1 MLSAM
6 SFQKANMRYFRI
18 FFLQLQHAIE
28 ARSLSVVWFLTA
40 LTTPLLMLIFWSG
53 ATAAAGGRI
62 FSWSYSNF
70 ATYYLFIA
78 LASSMLTAHIEE
90 DVAFE
95 DINKG
100 NLSQYILKPFP
111 YYTSKFLLELPW
123 RLFQGSLAISGIVI
137 VALFFKNLVS
147 VTSSPI
153 ILLLA
158 IVIAILAFILSFT
171 FKMILGLLAFWF
183 TEISGVM
190 NVNEIIFS
198 IASGTLIPLE
208 FFPNNL
214 RTLFEILPFSYMIY
228 YPIIAF
234 LGKLNTTS
242 LLQVILMQL
251 LWIFIFSLVYK
262 FTWAKG
268 RKTFTAVGL

>member
-1 MLSAM
+1 
-6 SFQKANMRYFRI
+6 MRYFRI
-18 FFLQLQHAIE
+18 FLLQTQEVLE
-28 ARSLSVVWFLTA
+28 ARSLSVVWFLTS
-40 LTTPLLMLIFWSG
+40 LTTPILMLIFWSG
-53 ATAAAGGRI
+53 ATAAAGGKI

-78 LASSMLTAHIEE
+78 LAGSMLTAHIEE
-90 DVAFE
+90 NIAFE

-100 NLSQYILKPFP
+100 ELSQYILKPFP
-111 YYTSKFLLELPW
+111 YYARKFLMELPW
-123 RLFQGSLAISGIVI
+123 RLFQGCLAITGIII
-137 VALFFKNLVS
+137 VAFFVKNLVS

-153 ILLLA
+153 VFFLA
-158 IVIAILAFILSFT
+158 VFIAILAFILSFT

-190 NVNEIIFS
+190 NVNEIIFG
-198 IASGTLIPLE
+198 IASGAIIPLE
-208 FFPNNL
+208 FFPRSL
-214 RTLFEILPFSYMIY
+214 RMIFDVLPFSYMIY

-234 LGKLNTTS
+234 LGKLNITT

-251 LWIFIFSLVYK
+251 LWIAILGLVYK